1 MPIKRPRTLPQC
13 AMSNVNVR
21 YRGQPGRHL
30 LTLSSSQFDPR
41 PTSAAMRQYH
51 RPHTVAERNV
61 GALGFKLDARAP
73 DGLRAGCDGAVTG
86 FTASGVGIA
95 GMPM

>member
-1 MPIKRPRTLPQC
+1 MSDIRSKPEVAGKRHNG
-13 AMSNVNVR
+13 AI
-21 YRGQPGRHL
+21 
-30 LTLSSSQFDPR
+30 DPR

-73 DGLRAGCDGAVTG
+73 DVLRAGCEGAVTG

>member
-1 MPIKRPRTLPQC
+1 MVKTAL
-13 AMSNVNVR
+13 
-21 YRGQPGRHL
+21 
-30 LTLSSSQFDPR
+30 FDPR
-41 PTSAAMRQYH
+41 PASAAMRQYH

-73 DGLRAGCDGAVTG
+73 DAQAA
-86 FTASGVGIA
+86 TAPLPVSQPGVGIA